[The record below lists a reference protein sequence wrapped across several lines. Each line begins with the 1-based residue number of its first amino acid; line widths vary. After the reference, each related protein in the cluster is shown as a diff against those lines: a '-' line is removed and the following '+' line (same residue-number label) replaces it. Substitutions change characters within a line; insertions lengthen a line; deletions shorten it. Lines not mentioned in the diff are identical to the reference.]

1 MVLLGMFFF
10 SFWGQKNWSL
20 VMLDRSLSDTLTIAW
35 ELAWVDSALVV
46 LDVWSSYSGGRISRF
61 DCTCLN
67 LNKVSLSLYTL
78 FL

>member
-46 LDVWSSYSGGRISRF
+46 LDEWSSYRGGRISRF
-61 DCTCLN
+61 DSTCLN